1 MHHHKFKKKYQ
12 NIPRKTIR
20 LEQSLISENNFYRRY
35 FFAAIVIIL
44 ILFWCIVPVSAIE
57 PEKTNITIGVI
68 LPLSGDD
75 SDAGTHIL
83 QGIQVATDEINGDGE
98 ARYQVD
104 LRVADDTGDPDR
116 ALSLFHEMQAEK
128 IPVVIGSYTTTL
140 TLPMAKETGKSDNT
154 LLISPQANGEALYG
168 ISPLFYQV
176 NPPIF
181 ALAQFVAEWLAYTS
195 DRPALVYV
203 QDAYGESVLN
213 HIQKGLTDQDF
224 QISGT
229 YPVLPEENDFSSFV
243 RTILDKAPDAIV
255 IIMYDARQI
264 PLIRNISQAGY
275 RGQVLLTE
283 SSYLETLEK
292 EETDA
297 LSRFPLFTISAHTN
311 LVPGEHSD
319 RFVQAYQEEFGN
331 DPSKTLA
338 GYGYDSMML
347 IADAFRNWQGDENI
361 TAALIK
367 EGLDTTRY
375 YGVTGPKIF
384 DSHHAPTSAM
394 DRWGFKDGRFELMT
408 ISLV

>member
-1 MHHHKFKKKYQ
+1 MKIHK
-12 NIPRKTIR
+12 NIPGKTTGM
-20 LEQSLISENNFYRRY
+20 EQCLISEINFNRR
-35 FFAAIVIIL
+35 FIFAAVSIIL
-44 ILFWCIVPVSAIE
+44 ILFCNIVPVSALE
-57 PEKTNITIGVI
+57 PEKKNITIGVI

-75 SDAGTHIL
+75 SQAGTDIL
-83 QGIQVATDEINGDGE
+83 QGIQVAADEINANEE
-98 ARYQVD
+98 ASYQVD

-116 ALSLFHEMQAEK
+116 SLSLFKEMQTDN

-140 TLPMAKETGKSDNT
+140 TLPMAKETGKSDTT

-168 ISPLFYQV
+168 ISPFFYQV

-181 ALAQFVAEWLAYTS
+181 ALALFVSEWLAYTS

-213 HIQKGLTDQDF
+213 HIQKGLTDQNF
-224 QISGT
+224 QISGI
-229 YPVLPEENDFSSFV
+229 YPVLSEENDFSSLA

-297 LSRFPLFTISAHTN
+297 LSRFPLFTISAYTN
-311 LVPGEHSD
+311 LVPGDHSD
-319 RFVQAYQEEFGN
+319 RFVQVYQETFGN

-347 IADAFRNWQGDENI
+347 IDDTFRNWRGEENI
-361 TAALIK
+361 TAELIK

-384 DSHHAPTSAM
+384 DTHHAPTSAM